1 MKRLLL
7 SPLFLFL
14 LLLANCSSGKYD
26 SKKQAYAACKE
37 WAAKGDE
44 VKYTFRRLEI
54 LEPLA
59 LLDRDKW
66 GPDQYKIKNVEA
78 FQSIRFCELE
88 KETNQYL
95 GSIYFELKEF
105 IKPSKFLGGL
115 YYKVNGLDKPSFK
128 FTHENEI
135 SKYLKQTKIIKNFK
149 Y

>member
-54 LEPLA
+54 LEPLG
-59 LLDRDKW
+59 LDVDKW
-66 GPDQYKIKNVEA
+66 TSGKYNLKNVEA

-88 KETNQYL
+88 SETNQYL
-95 GSIYFELKEF
+95 GSIYIELKEF
-105 IKPSKFLGGL
+105 IEPSKFLGGI

-128 FTHENEI
+128 FNHENEI
-135 SKYLKQTKIIKNFK
+135 YNYLKQTKIIKNFK